1 MYFLY
6 GTYSVNV
13 IMQVRYTVTYCMYL
27 LQKDILKRFLVG
39 KILRGSLNKRGKTIS
54 GQTVKESPLGGNSS
68 ARQDSYLPFFQPARS
83 EEGGSILKN
92 I

>member
-1 MYFLY
+1 M
-6 GTYSVNV
+6 YSVNV
-13 IMQVRYTVTYCMYL
+13 FMHMQVRYTVTYCMY

-39 KILRGSLNKRGKTIS
+39 KIVHGSLNKRGKTIS
-54 GQTVKESPLGGNSS
+54 GQTVKESSLGRNST
-68 ARQDSYLPFFQPARS
+68 ARQDYYLPFFQPARI